1 MRGEEKSMI
10 KKYMIVVFGFIIVGI
25 GAAFT
30 LKANVGVGAWDALA
44 ASLSYISG
52 IEVGTVGMVCNI
64 SCVFGQM
71 LILKKDFKPIQLLQI
86 PLGVLLGM
94 VINFVL
100 YDILVFPFNSFVG
113 GIIMCVIA
121 TEVCAIGVSLV
132 MVLDEVTFA
141 LEGFCD
147 ALTKVIPLEF
157 HKIRQWADVLSFLAI
172 VVITLLNDI
181 PWSIGIGTIISM
193 VIFGPSLGVYMKVLK
208 KRLKI

>member
-86 PLGVLLGM
+86 PLSVLLGM

>member
-10 KKYMIVVFGFIIVGI
+10 KKYMIVVFCFIIVGI

-86 PLGVLLGM
+86 PLSVLLGM